1 MLIPASAVTSSNP
14 IQIAVA
20 AVLNQTLYTVP
31 AGRKFYGY
39 FYHFGNWHILVN
51 GIQLTSATSLTF
63 SPGIPITL
71 TAGSVV
77 SCGGSYQGWSL
88 VGVEVD
94 AGTTLDGA

>member
-1 MLIPASAVTSSNP
+1 MLTPVVTSTSSNP

-31 AGRKFYGY
+31 PGRKFDGY
-39 FYHFGNWHILVN
+39 FYHFGNWNILVN
-51 GIQLTSATSLTF
+51 GVQLTSATSLAF

-71 TAGSVV
+71 IAGSVV
-77 SCGGSYQGWSL
+77 SCGGSYQAWSL